1 MVISQSTN
9 SSPATPFP
17 HLQLPPHTF
26 TLLLPGLMDFIWPD
40 LKYYLAKSNSAQ
52 IQSLETGASPL
63 GSYAIKVPVCA
74 DIQVR
79 EILKDWEVV
88 FTNKVQPMF

>member
-1 MVISQSTN
+1 MFLLISEK
-9 SSPATPFP
+9 F
-17 HLQLPPHTF
+17 
-26 TLLLPGLMDFIWPD
+26 GLMDFIWPD

-52 IQSLETGASPL
+52 IQILKTGASPL